1 MRTLIPISGYA
12 WFASEFVDAEGPQLL
27 PLRLAPYYLGEA
39 TKVVNNAL
47 SVSTQYSD
55 IRLWLCLMHD
65 CLNAAG
71 LGAERSDYTR
81 EGVLDYVSRNLERIT
96 SLLSYLDRKWRNDRH
111 LPSTLPPPDEN
122 EPTDEVLKCDASLWS
137 FDEWED
143 IQRLMDDL
151 LHGALKRGY
160 IMPVPIV
167 NPKGFTRDPDGLCL
181 HPSE

>member
-1 MRTLIPISGYA
+1 VRALIRISGYD
-12 WFASEFVDAEGPQLL
+12 WFASEFVDAEGPRLL
-27 PLRLAPYYLGEA
+27 PLRLNPYYLGEA

-71 LGAERSDYTR
+71 LGAERSDVTR
-81 EGVLDYVSRNLERIT
+81 EGVLDYASRNLERLA
-96 SLLSYLDRKWRNDRH
+96 SLLSHLDRKWRNDRH
-111 LPSTLPPPDEN
+111 LPSTLPPPDED
-122 EPTDEVLKCDASLWS
+122 EPTDEVLRCDASLWS
-137 FDEWED
+137 SDEWEYMQCL
-143 IQRLMDDL
+143 IDDL

-167 NPKGFTRDPDGLCL
+167 NPKCFTRDPDGLCL
-181 HPSE
+181 HPIE

>member
-27 PLRLAPYYLGEA
+27 PLRLGPYYLEEA

-47 SVSTQYSD
+47 SVSIQYSD

-71 LGAERSDYTR
+71 LGAERSDNTR
-81 EGVLDYVSRNLERIT
+81 RRVLLYARSNLERLA
-96 SLLSYLDRKWRNDRH
+96 SLLSYLDKKWRNDRH
-111 LPSTLPPPDEN
+111 LPSTLPPPDED

-137 FDEWED
+137 SDEWED
-143 IQRLMDDL
+143 MQRFMDDL

-160 IMPVPIV
+160 IMPVTIMD
-167 NPKGFTRDPDGLCL
+167 PKCIARDPDGLCV
-181 HPSE
+181 HPRE